1 MFVVYLCISVFLFVH
16 LLFVVY
22 LLISSKI
29 LLYMH
34 FSNSVNHMSLF
45 KKCISQILNWYFSD
59 MIIYVF
65 QYIYISFIVVVLCIG
80 TPLCVVLVCISVFV
94 YLCICIF
101 VYLYICV
108 FVYLC
113 ICVFVY
119 LCICV
124 FHS

>member
-34 FSNSVNHMSLF
+34 FSDSVNHMSLF

-65 QYIYISFIVVVLCIG
+65 QYIYIYFFHSG
-80 TPLCVVLVCISVFV
+80 CVVHWDATVCCFGV
-94 YLCICIF
+94 YLCICVF

-113 ICVFVY
+113 ISFLAV
-119 LCICV
+119 
-124 FHS
+124 